1 MAFFITIFEGGILQK
16 YELLSVFCSVSMQTI
31 FAMAFACEYFL
42 HFFDG
47 MDDKWC
53 SKYHCSVLE
62 PPFLYPPD
70 RQTWHTNKQIKREDM
85 RGPFNHFA
93 TGIAHTKKDSCSFLN
108 DILV

>member
-1 MAFFITIFEGGILQK
+1 MKFRSSEDILEK
-16 YELLSVFCSVSMQTI
+16 MGYGFELLSVFYSVSIQTI

-70 RQTWHTNKQIKREDM
+70 RQT
-85 RGPFNHFA
+85 
-93 TGIAHTKKDSCSFLN
+93 
-108 DILV
+108 